1 MQITIRAEKPEDIQ
15 AIREINDQAFGQ
27 PLEGRLVDVL
37 RENGA
42 VLLSLVA
49 VTDDRVIGHMLFSP
63 VTLVSGAEQREGA
76 GLGPMAVHPEFQ
88 RKGLGTK
95 LISAGVTQLRESG
108 TPFIVVLGHPEYY
121 PRFGFERASVYGV
134 SCQWDVPDE
143 AFMLLPLSEQPKAG
157 LAKYRDEFMLVT

>member
-1 MQITIRAEKPEDIQ
+1 MELVIRAEKPGDVS
-15 AIREINDQAFGQ
+15 AIREVNDQAFRQ

-37 RENGA
+37 RENNA

-49 VTDDRVIGHMLFSP
+49 VTDDRVVGHILFSP
-63 VTLVSGAEQREGA
+63 VTVVSGAEQREVA

-88 RKGLGTK
+88 RKEIGTK
-95 LISAGVTQLRESG
+95 LVSAGVTRLRESG
-108 TPFIVVLGHPEYY
+108 IPFIVVLGHPEYY
-121 PRFGFERASVYGV
+121 PRFGFERASRYGV

-143 AFMLLPLSEQPKAG
+143 AFMLLPLSERPNPG

>member
-1 MQITIRAEKPEDIQ
+1 MQITIREEKPEDIL
-15 AIREINDQAFGQ
+15 AIREVNDHAFRQ

-49 VTDDRVIGHMLFSP
+49 VTNDRVVGHILFSP
-63 VTLVSGAEQREGA
+63 VTLVSGEQREGA

-88 RKGLGTK
+88 RKEIGTK

-108 TPFIVVLGHPEYY
+108 IPFIVVLGHLEYY
-121 PRFGFERASVYGV
+121 PRFGFERASGYGV
-134 SCQWDVPDE
+134 RCQWDVPDE
-143 AFMLLPLSEQPKAG
+143 AFMMLPLSERPKPG
-157 LAKYRDEFMLVT
+157 LVKYRDEFMLVT